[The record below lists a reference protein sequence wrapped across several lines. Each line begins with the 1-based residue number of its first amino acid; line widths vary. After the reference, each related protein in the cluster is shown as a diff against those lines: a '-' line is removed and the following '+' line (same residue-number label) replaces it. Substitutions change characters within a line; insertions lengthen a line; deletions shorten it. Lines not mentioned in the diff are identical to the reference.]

1 MPPGAGPA
9 PTGWPGLDRREPV
22 PEGSTTVPWRGRD
35 ALGAGLI
42 VMLLTFL
49 VGMVG
54 RAAGPGILF
63 PLLTATVG
71 LAAIAWASFYRRPGV
86 LLGSRFRIGL
96 QAVGGAVLGWL
107 VVFGAQIVLGILVA
121 ALFGPGALPERGGLP
136 RDIVG
141 APPWSLVLGAVV
153 VAPVAEELFFR
164 GLLLQG
170 LARSYGPRIGVA
182 GSALVFGLFHFSG
195 PSIQTVLPMLSAT
208 VVGLVLGWLFARTGN
223 LAVPVLTHT
232 LVNGVALVVAELLP
246 T

>member
-1 MPPGAGPA
+1 
-9 PTGWPGLDRREPV
+9 
-22 PEGSTTVPWRGRD
+22 VPWRGRD

-42 VMLLTFL
+42 VVLLTFL

-54 RAAGPGILF
+54 RVASPAILF

-71 LAAIAWASFYRRPGV
+71 LAAIVWASFYRRPGV

-96 QAVGGAVLGWL
+96 RAVGAAVLGWL

-136 RDIVG
+136 RDIAE

-195 PSIQTVLPMLSAT
+195 PSIQTILPMLSAT

-223 LAVPVLTHT
+223 LTAPVLTHA
-232 LVNGVALVVAELLP
+232 LVNGVALVVGGLLP

>member
-1 MPPGAGPA
+1 M
-9 PTGWPGLDRREPV
+9 
-22 PEGSTTVPWRGRD
+22 PWRGRD

-42 VMLLTFL
+42 VVLLTFL
-49 VGMVG
+49 VGMAG

-71 LAAIAWASFYRRPGV
+71 LAAIVWASFYRRPGV
-86 LLGSRFRIGL
+86 LLGPRFRIGL
-96 QAVGGAVLGWL
+96 RAVGAAVLGWL

-136 RDIVG
+136 RDIAE
-141 APPWSLVLGAVV
+141 APPSSLVLGAVV

-170 LARSYGPRIGVA
+170 LARSYGPRIGLA

-195 PSIQTVLPMLSAT
+195 PSIQTVLPMLSAV

-223 LAVPVLTHT
+223 LTVPVLTHT
-232 LVNGVALVVAELLP
+232 LVNGVALVAAGLLP

>member
-1 MPPGAGPA
+1 
-9 PTGWPGLDRREPV
+9 
-22 PEGSTTVPWRGRD
+22 VPWRGRD

-42 VMLLTFL
+42 VVLLTFL

-54 RAAGPGILF
+54 RAADPGILF

-71 LAAIAWASFYRRPGV
+71 LAAIVWASFYRRPGV

-96 QAVGGAVLGWL
+96 RAVGAAVFGWL

-121 ALFGPGALPERGGLP
+121 ALFGPGAIPERGGLP
-136 RDIVG
+136 RDIVE

-153 VAPVAEELFFR
+153 VAPVGEELFFR